1 MLLRLVVGPL
11 VVLSVV
17 GLGGGTRE
25 EGQVASLRVVGG
37 VQVRFSPWYG
47 SGGAVLLSAPPRVW
61 VHNPDFLAR
70 AMALGRESGY
80 SRFLVQATSEAQRQV
95 LSAAGY
101 EQVDELYVLYRSNG
115 RPLPEVSA
123 MPGLARLGRGLRAH
137 QEEVIAVDRRCFEPF
152 WAMNHAALAE
162 ALLATPRTRFR
173 VLTYGDEDRVI
184 GYAIF
189 GMGGGEGYLQRIAVD
204 PEFQRRGFATRM
216 IVDGLRWSKRWRARR
231 VGVNTQRRNHT
242 ALQLYLS
249 LGFEMA
255 PEGIAIYA
263 PPRL

>member
-1 MLLRLVVGPL
+1 M
-11 VVLSVV
+11 
-17 GLGGGTRE
+17 
-25 EGQVASLRVVGG
+25 ASLRVVGG

-47 SGGAVLLSAPPRVW
+47 SSGAVLLSAPPSVW

-70 AMALGRESGY
+70 VIALGRESGY
-80 SRFLVQATSEAQRQV
+80 SQFLVQATGEAQRQA
-95 LSAAGY
+95 LSTAGY
-101 EQVDELYVLYRSNG
+101 EQVDELYVLYRPSA
-115 RPLPEVSA
+115 RPLPEVPA
-123 MPGLARLGRGLRAH
+123 TARDPRLGRGLRAH
-137 QEEVIAVDRRCFEPF
+137 HEEVIEVDRRCFEPF

-173 VLTYGDEDRVI
+173 VLTQGDEDRVI

-204 PEFQRRGFATRM
+204 PEFQRRGYATRL

-249 LGFEMA
+249 LGFELQS
-255 PEGIAIYA
+255 EGIAIYA